1 MAYAVIRI
9 RGTVNVRGDIADT
22 LKMLRLTR
30 ANHCVV
36 VPENES
42 YKGMLQKAKD
52 YITWGEIEPETM
64 ARLLYLRGMLVG
76 NHPISEAF
84 VRENTEYDSIEELA
98 KAIASGKV
106 NMNRIDGLK
115 PVFRLHPPIGGFKK
129 IKRAYSD
136 GGCLGYRG
144 KDINALLDRMME
156 DRGHEDGEE
165 KE

>member
-9 RGTVNVRGDIADT
+9 RGTVNVRGDIKDT

-36 VPENES
+36 VPETDS
-42 YKGMLQKAKD
+42 YKGMLQKVKD
-52 YITWGEIEPETM
+52 YVTWGEIDAETM
-64 ARLLYLRGMLVG
+64 ARLLYLRGKLVG
-76 NHPISEAF
+76 GNPISESF
-84 VRENTEYDSIEELA
+84 VREKTDYDSIEDLA
-98 KAIASGKV
+98 KAIVSNEV
-106 NMNRIDGLK
+106 SMNSIDGLK

-129 IKRAYSD
+129 IRRAYSD

-144 KDINALLDRMME
+144 KDINLLLERMME
-156 DRGHEDGEE
+156 DRGHKDGEE